1 MMISLLDIMLT
12 VVILYFAITAAYN
25 GFINEIFGK
34 LAFFLGFVGAVFLCG
49 MLSPYFDHIVRS
61 RILSAC
67 LSFMIIFAVIFLFVK
82 IIQML
87 VSGIFRGKI
96 AHSLDQALGFVFG
109 LMEGVGIVCLF
120 LIIAVAQPW
129 GNTAHFREICFYW
142 ELLGPSLA
150 PSVDFVAA
158 HLR

>member
-1 MMISLLDIMLT
+1 MLT

-49 MLSPYFDHIVRS
+49 MLTPYFDHIVRS

-87 VSGIFRGKI
+87 VSGIFR
-96 AHSLDQALGFVFG
+96 LGRSKYKVFI
-109 LMEGVGIVCLF
+109 L
-120 LIIAVAQPW
+120 PP
-129 GNTAHFREICFYW
+129 Y
-142 ELLGPSLA
+142 
-150 PSVDFVAA
+150 D
-158 HLR
+158 